1 MLERV
6 KVTVMRK
13 NIKRWCVVLLG
24 LMVLLTGCQAQDDKN
39 VQTSSQ
45 EYRIVPTTVALTQT
59 LDALNLD
66 IAGKPDS
73 YKTLPKRYDKVPKV
87 GQPMTPD
94 MEKVQAVHPTHI
106 LGVSTIKDE
115 TEPKFKMI
123 KAKSIFYDYDS
134 LKGMKTSISQMG
146 KEFNR
151 EAEASKLNQKLTT
164 AEEQIRQKAAKQKHP
179 KVLILMGV
187 PGSYLVATNR
197 SYIGNLVEIAGG
209 ENVIK
214 EESKQYLASNTEY
227 LYDVDPDIILRLP
240 HGMPE
245 EVKKMFDKEFKENDI
260 WKHFKA
266 VKTGRVYDLEEQPFG
281 ITANIDADQAMK
293 ELYNI
298 FYNKN

>member
-1 MLERV
+1 
-6 KVTVMRK
+6 MRK
-13 NIKRWCVVLLG
+13 NIKQWCVLLLG
-24 LMVLLTGCQAQDDKN
+24 LIVLLTGCQAQEDKN
-39 VQTSSQ
+39 NQTSSK

-73 YKTLPKRYDKVPKV
+73 YKTLPKRYDNVPKV

-106 LGVSTIKDE
+106 LGVSTIEDE
-115 TEPKFKMI
+115 TKPKFKMI
-123 KAKSIFYDYDS
+123 KAKAIFYDYDS

-151 EAEASKLNQKLTT
+151 ETEASKLNQKLTH
-164 AEEQIRQKAAKQKHP
+164 AEEQVRQKAAQQKHP

-214 EESKQYLASNTEY
+214 EDSKQYLASNTEY

-281 ITANIDADQAMK
+281 ITANIDADQAMQD
-293 ELYNI
+293 LYDI
-298 FYNKN
+298 FYNKK